1 MHQEWS
7 PEELLASWTPV
18 DDDWKLVANKTGV
31 TRLGFCLLLKFFEL
45 ESRFPDLMEEIPQAA
60 VEYVAGLVKVPAADF
75 AKYSLSG
82 RTAEYHRAQVR
93 EALGFRPA
101 TLEDEGELTAWL
113 AVEVCPVE
121 LVEDRQREALLVEC
135 RERKI
140 EPPGRT
146 RIEKVLVAAR
156 GQWEKV
162 FCTRI
167 IERLGHAGTARLLAL
182 VGEDNE
188 DGTALLAALKRD
200 PGAVGL
206 DSLLTEITKLN
217 DVRKL
222 GLPDGLFADC
232 SEKLLAAWRARAIKM
247 YPSDFRDTA
256 EDVRITLLA
265 ALCSSR
271 QTEITDALVELLIA
285 LVQKINARAE
295 RRVERQLT
303 AELKKVRGKEGI
315 LFRLADAAIGKPDE
329 IVRTALYPV
338 VGEKTLR
345 DLVAEAK
352 ANEKVFKAKVRTT
365 LRSSYSSY
373 YRQTLPPLLNTL
385 GFKCNNTAYRP
396 VMDAMKLLAKYA
408 DVDGKTR
415 FYDAADEVPMDGVVR
430 KDWREAVVDDKGKV
444 ERIPYELCV
453 LVALRDAIRR
463 REIYIEGGR
472 RWCNPEDDLPGD
484 FEATRT
490 VHYAA
495 IRQPMDP
502 QAFITDLKRRMT
514 DGLDRLSAALAD
526 GSSDGV
532 KVTTRHGEP
541 WITVPK
547 LEKLDE
553 PTGLQALKDEVV
565 RRWGVL
571 DLLDVLKNADFDT
584 GFTEEFSSVA
594 AYERIDRATLQR
606 RLLLALFAL
615 GTNMGIRA
623 IVATGEHG
631 ETEAALR
638 HVRRHFITVDNLRAA
653 VTKLVN
659 TTFAARDTAWWGQGT
674 SCASD
679 SKKFGSWSSNFMTE
693 YHARYGGNGVMIYWH
708 VERKNVCIYSQLKS
722 CSSSEVAAM
731 IEGLLRHCTDA
742 EIESNYVDTHGA
754 SVVGFAFTELLNFRL
769 LPRLKNIGSIRLYR
783 PDDDPP
789 GWPALGGS
797 LTREIRWDLIAQ
809 QYDQM
814 VKYATALR
822 LGTAEAEQV
831 LRRFT
836 RGGPKHPTYQALEEL
851 GRAVRTIFAC
861 DYLASPDLR
870 REIHGG
876 LQVVENWNSANTVL
890 HYGKDGALTGPDKE
904 HAETSMLALH
914 LLQSSLVH
922 INTLLLQRVLAEP
935 AWAKKLSDE
944 DRRGLTA
951 LFWSNINPYGTFRLE
966 KDKRLDFALP
976 TVPHPR
982 TPASAAGQPATESR
996 YAR

>member
-1 MHQEWS
+1 M
-7 PEELLASWTPV
+7 TPFTLV
-18 DDDWKLVANKTGV
+18 DGDWDLVANKTGA
-31 TRLGFCLLLKFFEL
+31 TRLGFSLLLKFFEL
-45 ESRFPDLMEEIPQAA
+45 EGRFPDLLEEVPQPA
-60 VEYVAGLVKVPAADF
+60 VEYVAGLVKVPAAEF
-75 AKYSLSG
+75 AKYDLTSRSA
-82 RTAEYHRAQVR
+82 TNHRKQIRAT
-93 EALGFRPA
+93 LKFRPTTRA
-101 TLEDEGELTAWL
+101 DEEKLIAWL
-113 AVEVCPVE
+113 AAEVCPVE
-121 LVEDRQREALLVEC
+121 LVEDRLREALLVEC
-135 RERKI
+135 RARTI
-140 EPPGRT
+140 EPPGRIDRIVTAAQT
-146 RIEKVLVAAR
+146 RAEKTFSAR
-156 GQWEKV
+156 
-162 FCTRI
+162 T
-167 IERLGHAGTARLLAL
+167 IERLGDVGVARLLAL
-182 VGEDNE
+182 VAEDNE
-188 DGTALLAALKRD
+188 DGAALLALLKRD

-206 DSLLTEITKLN
+206 ESLLTEINKLN
-217 DVRKL
+217 DVRRL

-271 QTEITDALVELLIA
+271 QAEITDALGDLLIA

-315 LFRLADAAIGKPDE
+315 PFRLADAAIGKPDE

-345 DLVAEAK
+345 DLMAEAK
-352 ANEKVFKAKVRTT
+352 ANQKVFKAKVRTT

-373 YRQTLPPLLNTL
+373 YRQMLPPLLRTL

-396 VMDAMKLLAKYA
+396 VMDALALLEKYA

-415 FYDAADEVPMDGVVR
+415 FYDAGDAVPMDGVVR
-430 KDWREAVVDDKGKV
+430 KDWREAVVDDKGKI

-495 IRQPMDP
+495 IRQPLD
-502 QAFITDLKRRMT
+502 AAEFITDLKRRMT
-514 DGLDRLSAALAD
+514 EALDRLSGALVD
-526 GSSDGV
+526 GSAGGV

-541 WITVPK
+541 WIKVPK

-553 PTGLQALKDEVV
+553 PTGLTALKDEVV

-584 GFTEEFSSVA
+584 GFTDEFASVA
-594 AYERIDRATLQR
+594 AYERIDRAVLQR

-638 HVRRHFITVDNLRAA
+638 HVRRRFITVDNLRAA
-653 VTKLVN
+653 VRKLVN
-659 TTFAARDTAWWGQGT
+659 STFAARDTAWWGTGT

-693 YHARYGGNGVMIYWH
+693 YHARYGGNGVMVYWH
-708 VERKNVCIYSQLKS
+708 VEKKNVCIYSQLKS

-754 SVVGFAFTELLNFRL
+754 SVVGFAFTELLDFRL

-783 PDDDPP
+783 PDDTPP

-797 LTREIRWDLIAQ
+797 LTTRAIKWDLIAQ

-836 RGGPKHPTYQALEEL
+836 RGGPKHPTYAALEEL

-876 LQVVENWNSANTVL
+876 LQVVENWDSANTVL

-935 AWAKKLSDE
+935 AWSKKLSDE

-966 KDKRLDFALP
+966 MDKRLDFDLP
-976 TVPHPR
+976 TVPHPP
-982 TPASAAGQPATESR
+982 TPASAASQPVV
-996 YAR
+996 

>member
-1 MHQEWS
+1 MRGEWS
-7 PEELLASWTPV
+7 PEDVVACWTPV
-18 DDDWKLVANKTGV
+18 GPDWELVANKSGP
-31 TRLGFCLLLKFFEL
+31 TRLGFVLMLKFFEL
-45 ESRFPDLMEEIPQAA
+45 EGRFPQFVEEFPQAA
-60 VEYVAGLVKVPAADF
+60 VDYVADVVKVPSEDL
-75 AKYSLSG
+75 AKYDLSSRSAKG
-82 RTAEYHRAQVR
+82 HRTQIR

-101 TLEDEGELTAWL
+101 TRADEERLTGWL
-113 AVEVCPVE
+113 ADEVCLVE
-121 LVEDRQREALLVEC
+121 LVEDRLREALLVQC
-135 RERKI
+135 RSDRV
-140 EPPGRT
+140 EPPGRIE
-146 RIEKVLVAAR
+146 RIVTAAR
-156 GQWEKV
+156 ARADRV
-162 FCTRI
+162 FCTQTVS
-167 IERLGHAGTARLLAL
+167 RLGDVCARRLLEL
-182 VGEDNE
+182 VAEGNE
-188 DGTALLAALKRD
+188 DGTALLASLKRD
-200 PGAVGL
+200 PGAVSL
-206 DSLLTEITKLN
+206 DSLLTEITKLTG
-217 DVRKL
+217 VRQL
-222 GLPDGLFADC
+222 RLPEGLFADC
-232 SEKLLAAWRARAIKM
+232 SEKLVTAWRARAIRM
-247 YPSDFRDTA
+247 YPSDFRDA
-256 EDVRITLLA
+256 GEDVRTTLLA
-265 ALCSSR
+265 ALCASR
-271 QTEITDALVELLIA
+271 QAEITDALVELLVA
-285 LVQKINARAE
+285 LVHKINARAE

-303 AELKKVRGKEGI
+303 AELKKVRGREGI
-315 LFRLADAAIGKPDE
+315 LFRLADAAVGRPE
-329 IVRTALYPV
+329 GTVRTVLYPV

-345 DLVAEAK
+345 DLIAEAK
-352 ANEKVFKAKVRTT
+352 ANEKAFKAKVRTT

-373 YRQTLPPLLNTL
+373 YRQMLPPLLNTL
-385 GFKCNNTAYRP
+385 GFQCNNTAYRP
-396 VMDAMKLLAKYA
+396 VMEALALLAKYA

-415 FYDAADEVPMDGVVR
+415 FYDAGHVVPMDGVVR
-430 KDWREAVVDDKGKV
+430 KDWREAVVDDKGRV

-463 REIYIEGGR
+463 REIYIEGGK
-472 RWCNPEDDLPGD
+472 RWGDPEDDLPGD
-484 FEATRT
+484 FESART

-495 IRQPMDP
+495 IRQPEDP
-502 QAFITDLKRRMT
+502 KEFITGLKRRMT

-526 GSSDGV
+526 GSAGGV
-532 KVTTRHGEP
+532 KVTTRKGEP

-547 LEKLDE
+547 LEPLDE

-571 DLLDVLKNADFDT
+571 DLLDVLKNADFFT
-584 GFTEEFSSVA
+584 GFTDEFTSVA

-606 RLLLALFAL
+606 RLLLTLFAL

-653 VTKLVN
+653 VTRLVN
-659 TTFAARDTAWWGQGT
+659 GTLAARDAAWWGQGT
-674 SCASD
+674 ACASD

-708 VERKNVCIYSQLKS
+708 VEKKNVCIYSQLKS

-742 EIESNYVDTHGA
+742 EIEANYVDTHGA

-783 PDDDPP
+783 PDDAPP

-797 LTREIRWDLIAQ
+797 LTRPIRWELIEQ

-836 RGGPKHPTYQALEEL
+836 RGGPKHPTYAALEEL
-851 GRAVRTIFAC
+851 GRAVRTVFAC
-861 DYLASPDLR
+861 DYLASPGLR

-922 INTLLLQRVLAEP
+922 VNTLLLQQVLAEP
-935 AWAKKLSDE
+935 KWAKKLTAE

-951 LFWSNINPYGTFRLE
+951 LFWSNINPYGTFRLDM
-966 KDKRLDFALP
+966 DKRLDLASAAM
-976 TVPHPR
+976 VPRPR
-982 TPASAAGQPATESR
+982 TPADTAARPAMET
-996 YAR
+996 